1 VNRRLVLRVNLRL
14 FVAAAALAATV
25 AGCSTTRRA
34 ASPVPPPPAAPPSES
49 PPPPAAPVD
58 AALLAGDWSHLTAS
72 DGVQGLRLEEDGHLT
87 IIGTA
92 PTRGVDWKASGGSL
106 LLSMENP
113 GVGPWKLS
121 VPVEEAN
128 GSRLKLGGS
137 NAAFAGP
144 WRRATFTTLEGTVT
158 YRQRGALTPE
168 AVVFV
173 DLRDA
178 GAPAEE
184 PPLARARV
192 LTPGQAP
199 LRFHLIYDPASLDP
213 ARSYALSARIADR
226 GELRF
231 VTEKAVPLPTAGD
244 APPVEIVVV
253 PVR

>member
-1 VNRRLVLRVNLRL
+1 VTRRLVLL
-14 FVAAAALAATV
+14 AAALAATL
-25 AGCSTTRRA
+25 AGCSTARRSA
-34 ASPVPPPPAAPPSES
+34 APAPPPPEQPPAES
-49 PPPPAAPVD
+49 PPAPAAPVD
-58 AALLAGDWSHLTAS
+58 AALLAGDWSRLTTS
-72 DGVQGLRLEEDGHLT
+72 DGVQGLRLEEDGRLT

-92 PTRGVDWKASGGSL
+92 PTRGVGWKAAGGSL

-158 YRQRGALTPE
+158 YRQRSALTPE

-192 LTPGQAP
+192 LSPGQAP
-199 LRFHLIYDPASLDP
+199 MPFHLIYDPASLDP
-213 ARSYALSARIADR
+213 ARSYSLSARIADR

-231 VTEKAVPLPTAGD
+231 VTEKPVPLPTAGD